1 MLATS
6 TGTARAIKK
15 EEEEEEEAE
24 ERGSFFPCYTSR
36 GKIVQNKI

>member
-15 EEEEEEEAE
+15 EGEEEAE

-36 GKIVQNKI
+36 EKIVKK

>member
-15 EEEEEEEAE
+15 EEKEEEEEEE
-24 ERGSFFPCYTSR
+24 ERGSFFRCYTSW
-36 GKIVQNKI
+36 GKIVKK